1 MSFANEMARE
11 AKRIGY
17 KSYGDEIADLKKK
30 IANRNKRIK
39 KLNDEIRYLKNLQE
53 ATRKGIN

>member
-1 MSFANEMARE
+1 MNSE

-30 IANRNKRIK
+30 IVNRNKHIK
-39 KLNDEIRYLKNLQE
+39 KLNDEIRYFKNASQPEDKNNEL
-53 ATRKGIN
+53 IF